1 MTHGPC
7 NCVPHVSLWKVLAT
21 RALDAC
27 TCRWCSHALDTWA
40 LEITC
45 PHGPSGVVSVSGTDA
60 VHSCRPA
67 AARPLCPSCR
77 ALRMM
82 VLPLVAGCIAGA
94 VCSLREAGTSM
105 GSIATWT
112 LSLFLGLTFCAA
124 LLGVVLGAI
133 ARPGRGRP
141 FELGGQSSGCLALTT
156 VPAPPKSPLEAVIEL
171 LRSMVPDNIVGA
183 AADMNVL
190 GVMMVSLAFGL
201 ALSGMTSE
209 EGADNAMQAI
219 EIFNRAVS
227 AIISVSP
234 IGIASLIAAN
244 ICKAPDLLRTL
255 SSLGLF
261 IATYLVG
268 LLVLACVIQPATMWV
283 LTRQN
288 PVTVYRAFADAM
300 VTVFGTSSSMATLP
314 VTLKSAADYGISES
328 LANFIL
334 PLGANCN
341 MHGTAMFQSL
351 AAIFIAQAHG
361 VELQPFQYVVI
372 WLCAALAAVSA
383 AAIPS
388 AGLVNLVLVL
398 QAVSLDQ
405 YSGDIAIIFALD
417 WALDRCR

>member
-45 PHGPSGVVSVSGTDA
+45 PHGPSGVVSLSGTDA

-156 VPAPPKSPLEAVIEL
+156 VLEQQGACSEYGSL
-171 LRSMVPDNIVGA
+171 PA
-183 AADMNVL
+183 AAV
-190 GVMMVSLAFGL
+190 
-201 ALSGMTSE
+201 
-209 EGADNAMQAI
+209 
-219 EIFNRAVS
+219 R
-227 AIISVSP
+227 
-234 IGIASLIAAN
+234 
-244 ICKAPDLLRTL
+244 
-255 SSLGLF
+255 
-261 IATYLVG
+261 
-268 LLVLACVIQPATMWV
+268 V
-283 LTRQN
+283 LTC
-288 PVTVYRAFADAM
+288 
-300 VTVFGTSSSMATLP
+300 LP
-314 VTLKSAADYGISES
+314 GSASDLS
-328 LANFIL
+328 
-334 PLGANCN
+334 
-341 MHGTAMFQSL
+341 T
-351 AAIFIAQAHG
+351 AHG
-361 VELQPFQYVVI
+361 P
-372 WLCAALAAVSA
+372 CACRS
-383 AAIPS
+383 
-388 AGLVNLVLVL
+388 VLH
-398 QAVSLDQ
+398 
-405 YSGDIAIIFALD
+405 
-417 WALDRCR
+417 